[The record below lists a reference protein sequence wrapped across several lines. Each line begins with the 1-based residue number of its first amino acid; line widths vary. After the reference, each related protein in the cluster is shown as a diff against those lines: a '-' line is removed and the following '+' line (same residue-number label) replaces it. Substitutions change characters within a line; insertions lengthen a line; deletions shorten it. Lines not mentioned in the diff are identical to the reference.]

1 MLFRIFLSLL
11 AFNLVI
17 AQEKTQYNEM
27 ELLGKVIPE
36 FYSEKIPLIKK
47 AGKAFMNMQKEAL
60 KEGIKIEIVSG
71 FRSYN
76 RQKEIWNRKFKFNKM
91 NGLKPKQNLL
101 KIIEYSTLPG
111 TSRHHW
117 GTDIDVVDANK
128 IKNGDLLLEENFHGN
143 GPYVKLREWMDINAK
158 KFGFYRPYDDNP
170 KRKGFKYEPWHYS
183 YAPISIPMLKAYKKL
198 KLKDQLVQKDLEGH
212 QYINRDFLAKYKKE
226 HILGISNYL
235 K

>member
-1 MLFRIFLSLL
+1 MLFRIIFSSL

-17 AQEKTQYNEM
+17 AQEKIQYNAM
-27 ELLGKVIPE
+27 ELLGKANPE
-36 FYSEKIPLIKK
+36 FYNEKIPMIKE
-47 AGKAFMNMQKEAL
+47 AGEAFVNMQKEAL

-76 RQKEIWNRKFKFNKM
+76 RQKQIWNRKFRFNKM
-91 NGLKPKQNLL
+91 NGLSPKQNIL

-117 GTDIDVVDANK
+117 GTDIDIIDGNK
-128 IKNGDLLLEENFHGN
+128 IVSGDLLLEENFHGD
-143 GPYVKLREWMDINAK
+143 GPYVKLRKWMDINAK
-158 KFGFYRPYDDNP
+158 RFGFYRAYDKNS

-183 YAPISIPMLKAYKKL
+183 YAPIAIPMLKAYL
-198 KLKDQLVQKDLEGH
+198 KLKIRDKIIQKDLEGY
-212 QYINRDFLAKYKKE
+212 QYLNHNFIVKYKKE
-226 HILGISNYL
+226 HILGISNNL

>member
-1 MLFRIFLSLL
+1 
-11 AFNLVI
+11 
-17 AQEKTQYNEM
+17 M

-36 FYSEKIPLIKK
+36 FYNEKIPLIKK

-60 KEGIKIEIVSG
+60 KKGIKIEIVSG

-158 KFGFYRPYDDNP
+158 KFGFYRPYDNNP
-170 KRKGFKYEPWHYS
+170 KE
-183 YAPISIPMLKAYKKL
+183 
-198 KLKDQLVQKDLEGH
+198 KDLNTSH
-212 QYINRDFLAKYKKE
+212 
-226 HILGISNYL
+226 GIIVML
-235 K
+235 QFQFQC

>member
-17 AQEKTQYNEM
+17 AQETQYNEM

-36 FYSEKIPLIKK
+36 FYNEKIPLIKK

-76 RQKEIWNRKFKFNKM
+76 RQKEIWNRKFKLNKM

-117 GTDIDVVDANK
+117 GTDNDVVEANK
-128 IKNGDLLLEENFHGN
+128 IMVHMLNSENGWIL
-143 GPYVKLREWMDINAK
+143 
-158 KFGFYRPYDDNP
+158 
-170 KRKGFKYEPWHYS
+170 
-183 YAPISIPMLKAYKKL
+183 MLKN
-198 KLKDQLVQKDLEGH
+198 LVFIAHMIITQKEKDLNTSH
-212 QYINRDFLAKYKKE
+212 
-226 HILGISNYL
+226 GIIVML
-235 K
+235 QFQFQC